1 MMTSKYNAGHAMKV
15 LTKILTHEYSNKKAL
30 MFMVGYSDQHWE
42 KCIDILF
49 LLLLRRLFNGC
60 SISHTQ

>member
-1 MMTSKYNAGHAMKV
+1 MMTSKYVVGHAMKV

-42 KCIDILF
+42 KMYRYFVSFVI
-49 LLLLRRLFNGC
+49 
-60 SISHTQ
+60 TQII